1 MLRRARA
8 KCHLSLAIAMT
19 AEAKTT
25 TSRPRRLV
33 CIVNGI
39 YSTQLGGGDIY
50 FSYIARAA
58 LEAGYSL
65 HCFGGH
71 AFKEY
76 LERMGIPATVT
87 LTDTRKGSF
96 GSVASL
102 KDQGRLLWDFTK
114 RCWRTLFKLD
124 EIHADDCVY
133 SMSDYWFDS
142 IPLMLCRARSKIMYL
157 GMMAPT
163 LREVLTRGRA
173 DVAASRM
180 ASFYYWASQQFSVR
194 LFRFSKRK
202 IFTYGH
208 PEMRAYLKRFGYRE
222 DELVDVSNGMDVEAA
237 DSVPEQ
243 RKQFDIAWTGRVHP
257 QKGIDDLLATLP
269 AMVKRFPDFRAVII
283 GKSKDVLAPKVQA
296 MGLSEHVT
304 FSGLVSEEEKFRLL
318 KASRLFVMPSRYES
332 WGIVIGE
339 ALAAGVPVVGYD
351 LTCYRPVFG
360 DFVRY
365 VKPFDLNEWLR
376 VVEQTVAE
384 LRAGRNYLEGMKLN
398 ELKRTLSWKTTQRSF
413 QEVLRRMC
421 C

>member
-1 MLRRARA
+1 MSAA
-8 KCHLSLAIAMT
+8 ADIHAP
-19 AEAKTT
+19 
-25 TSRPRRLV
+25 RPKRLV

-65 HCFGGH
+65 HCYGGH

-87 LTDTRKGSF
+87 LTDSRKENF

-102 KDQGRLLWDFTK
+102 NDQARLLWDFAK
-114 RCWRTLFKLD
+114 RCWNSLWKLD
-124 EIHADDCVY
+124 VIQPEDCVY
-133 SMSDYWFDS
+133 AMSDYWFDS

-163 LREVLTRGRA
+163 LREVITRGRA
-173 DVAASRM
+173 DVTASRLN
-180 ASFYYWASQQFSVR
+180 SIYYWASQQFSVR

-208 PEMRAYLKRFGYRE
+208 PEMRAYLKRFGYRD
-222 DELVDVSNGMDVEAA
+222 DELADCSNGMDVDAA
-237 DSVPEQ
+237 DRVPSQ
-243 RKQFDIAWTGRVHP
+243 PKQFDIAWTGRVHP
-257 QKGIDDLLATLP
+257 QKGIDDLLATIA
-269 AMVKRFPDFRAVII
+269 AMAKRFPDFRAVII
-283 GKSKDVLAPKVQA
+283 GKSKDVLAPKIEA
-296 MGLSEHVT
+296 MGLSPHVT

-339 ALAAGVPVVGYD
+339 ALAAGIPVVGYD
-351 LTCYRPVFG
+351 LACYRPVFG
-360 DFVRY
+360 EFMRY
-365 VKPFDLNEWLR
+365 VTPFDFNEWLR
-376 VVEQTVAE
+376 TVEQTVAE
-384 LRAGRNYLEGMKLN
+384 LRAGRNYLDGLKLS
-398 ELKRTLSWKTTQRSF
+398 ELKQSLSWKTTQASF
-413 QEVLRRMC
+413 QSVLRRMC
-421 C
+421 ED

>member
-1 MLRRARA
+1 
-8 KCHLSLAIAMT
+8 MT
-19 AEAKTT
+19 ADAKAT

-58 LEAGYSL
+58 LDAGYSL

-71 AFKEY
+71 AFEEY

-87 LTDTRKGSF
+87 LTDSGKGDF

-102 KDQGRLLWDFTK
+102 KDQGRLLWDFAK
-114 RCWRTLFKLD
+114 RCWNTLFKLK
-124 EIHADDCVY
+124 EIREDDCVY

-163 LREVLTRGRA
+163 LGEVLTRGRA
-173 DVAASRM
+173 DVTAARL
-180 ASFYYWASQQFSVR
+180 ASLYYWASQQFSLR

-208 PEMRAYLKRFGYRE
+208 PEMRAYLKRFGYRD

-237 DSVPEQ
+237 DRVPEQ
-243 RKQFDIAWTGRVHP
+243 PKQFDVAWTGRVHP

-269 AMVKRFPDFRAVII
+269 VMVKRFPDFRAVII
-283 GKSKDVLAPKVQA
+283 GKSKDVLAPKVQEL
-296 MGLSEHVT
+296 GLADHVT

-318 KASRLFVMPSRYES
+318 KASRLFLMPSRYES

-351 LTCYRPVFG
+351 LKCYRPVFG

-365 VKPFDLNEWLR
+365 VKPFDRREWLS
-376 VVEQTVAE
+376 VVEQTISE
-384 LRAGRNYLEGMKLN
+384 LRTGKNYLDAMKLI
-398 ELKRTLSWKTTQRSF
+398 ELKHALSWKTTQASF
-413 QEVLRRMC
+413 QSVVLRMC
-421 C
+421 G

>member
-1 MLRRARA
+1 
-8 KCHLSLAIAMT
+8 MT
-19 AEAKTT
+19 AEA
-25 TSRPRRLV
+25 TSNTPRPKRLV

-58 LEAGYSL
+58 IEAGYKL

-76 LERMGIPATVT
+76 LERMEIPATIT
-87 LTDTRKGSF
+87 LTDSRKENF

-102 KDQGRLLWDFTK
+102 QDQARLLWDFAK
-114 RCWRTLFKLD
+114 RCWNSLWTLD
-124 EIHADDCVY
+124 VIQPEDCVY
-133 SMSDYWFDS
+133 AMSDYWFDS

-163 LREVLTRGRA
+163 LREVITRGRA
-173 DVAASRM
+173 DVTASRLN
-180 ASFYYWASQQFSVR
+180 SLYYWASQQFSVR

-202 IFTYGH
+202 MFTYGH
-208 PEMRAYLKRFGYRE
+208 PEMRAYLKRFGYRD
-222 DELVDVSNGMDVEAA
+222 DELADCSNGMDVEAA
-237 DSVPEQ
+237 DRVPE
-243 RKQFDIAWTGRVHP
+243 RPKQFDIAWTGRVHP
-257 QKGIDDLLATLP
+257 QKGIDDLLATIP
-269 AMVKRFPDFRAVII
+269 AMVERFPDFRAMII
-283 GKSKDVLAPKVQA
+283 GKSKDVLAPKIEA
-296 MGLSEHVT
+296 MGLSKHVT
-304 FSGLVSEEEKFRLL
+304 FSGLVSEDEKFRLL

-365 VKPFDLNEWLR
+365 VRCFDRNEWLR
-376 VVEQTVAE
+376 AVEQTVAE
-384 LRAGRNYLEGMKLN
+384 LRTGKNYFDAMPLN
-398 ELKRTLSWKTTQRSF
+398 ELKQSLSWKRMQQSF
-413 QEVLRRMC
+413 QAVLRKMC
-421 C
+421 EC